1 MSMNTTAAL
10 RLLISRVAKL
20 EKRVTI
26 EEKEKEEK
34 GGDGLPES
42 KLAELSTI
50 LDAGLEQMRRQI
62 AELQE
67 THVELASLADEI
79 TDYLADSGEDDRE
92 LELERF
98 KDVF

>member
-1 MSMNTTAAL
+1 MD
-10 RLLISRVAKL
+10 RVEKL
-20 EKRVTI
+20 EKRATP
-26 EEKEKEEK
+26 KKEEK

-67 THVELASLADEI
+67 THVELASLADAI